1 MNIEGI
7 ETTHYMEMF
16 WPVKDEQ
23 TGLYKTTINQVL
35 DRDPLIYNNSNNA
48 GIMLG
53 FRFYDVRTVII
64 SDTDKVIGEP
74 SNYSPMYYFGKRLSI
89 ENMRDISSLKETVT
103 SMESQGSKTA
113 ILCTCGAIITNPS
126 VGDLTVEE
134 CQQLQEKQANKDRV
148 INLQPKVPKDAENK

>member
-16 WPVKDEQ
+16 WPVKDEK
-23 TGLYKTTINQVL
+23 TSLYKTTLNQVL
-35 DRDPLIYNNSNNA
+35 DRNPLIFNNSNNA
-48 GIMLG
+48 SIMLG

-64 SDTDKVIGEP
+64 SDTDKIVGEP
-74 SNYSPMYYFGKRLSI
+74 SNYSPMYYFGKRLNI
-89 ENMRDISSLKETVT
+89 ENMRAISSLKETVT
-103 SMESQGSKTA
+103 SMEAQGSKTA

-134 CQQLQEKQANKDRV
+134 CQQLQDS
-148 INLQPKVPKDAENK
+148 PKPKDKAISFQPIESK